1 MNFAEVKKKEN
12 LDIKSMVNSIIASR
26 NIKNFGLKRQNL
38 IGLSP
43 AVSGAEG
50 MELSAVVEAKK
61 CQYM

>member
-1 MNFAEVKKKEN
+1 MEELIIGMNLQVEI
-12 LDIKSMVNSIIASR
+12 L
-26 NIKNFGLKRQNL
+26 KNFGLKRQNL

-50 MELSAVVEAKK
+50 VELSAVVEAKK